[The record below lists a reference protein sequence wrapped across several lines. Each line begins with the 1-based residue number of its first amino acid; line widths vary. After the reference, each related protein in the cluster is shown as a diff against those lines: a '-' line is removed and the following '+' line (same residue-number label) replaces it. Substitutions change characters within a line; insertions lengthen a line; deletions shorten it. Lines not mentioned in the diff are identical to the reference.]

1 MVQTTK
7 FYLIF
12 QETED
17 MNYEKFNQ
25 IMWDIQ
31 KRVQRFKNRA
41 SSEYFTF
48 MMKREQWKAENG
60 KYPTDIDILGNTMR
74 NHLYHMATN
83 EIPQLNTGNSSML
96 SESVVKYYKKR
107 YADILFG
114 RTAVPSYKENQ
125 PVAITNQNI
134 CIQADNSG
142 KIHMVLSLLSDKGV
156 KEYNLRTGRYTFH
169 VWHKCESSIAILQ
182 HCITKEYKVCGSYI
196 QYDRRKGMWE
206 LALSYEFENPQTN
219 LDRGKILGIDLGIAV
234 PIVAAISNSDK
245 KWFFRGDEIQ
255 AFRAKTEAIR
265 SQMSKSRVDA
275 GDGSVGHGRDKRM
288 QCVDRLGERIANFR
302 DTKNGAWSRRIV
314 DIAVKNGCGTIQ
326 MEDLSGIT
334 SGKQPYFLKSWTYY
348 DLQQKIKYKAE
359 AAGIDFVLIDPKH
372 TSQRCSVCGF
382 ISADNRKT
390 QDQFICQK
398 CGYEEN
404 ADYNAARNIATKDI
418 EKIIEKQCGTE
429 KRTRSKHKIA

>member
-12 QETED
+12 QETD

-31 KRVQRFKNRA
+31 KQVRTFKNRA

-48 MMKREQWKAENG
+48 MIKREQWKAEHG
-60 KYPTDIDILGNTMR
+60 KYPDDIELMGYKMRDHLRELANEMIPDFNRGNTNEQSESICKYYTKRYRDILKGEMS
-74 NHLYHMATN
+74 
-83 EIPQLNTGNSSML
+83 I
-96 SESVVKYYKKR
+96 
-107 YADILFG
+107 
-114 RTAVPSYKENQ
+114 PSYKQDQ
-125 PVAITNQNI
+125 PVGFRNTSIKIDYDGIDFIITL
-134 CIQADNSG
+134 S
-142 KIHMVLSLLSDKGV
+142 VLSTGGKQKYGVSDGQCVFK
-156 KEYNLRTGRYTFH
+156 
-169 VWHKCESSIAILQ
+169 VWHKSTSGISILH
-182 HCITKEYKVCGSYI
+182 HCLSGEYKRGSGKMI
-196 QYDRRKGMWE
+196 YDKDKGMWE
-206 LALSYEFENPQTN
+206 LALSYEFEKPQTN
-219 LDRGKILGIDLGIAV
+219 LDKEKILGIDLGISL
-234 PIVAAISNSDK
+234 PIVAAISDSDK

-255 AFRAKTEAIR
+255 AFRIKTEAIR

-275 GDGSVGHGRDKRM
+275 GDGSVGHGKEKRM
-288 QCVDRLGERIANFR
+288 QCVNQIGERIANFR
-302 DTKNGAWSRRIV
+302 NTKNGAWSRRIV

-359 AAGIDFVLIDPKH
+359 AAGIDFVLISPKH

-390 QDQFICQK
+390 QDKFICQK

-418 EKIIEKQCGTE
+418 DKIIEKQCGTE